1 MSVFKQ
7 KKGKNMS
14 WFKVYLIYEQAA
26 IDEHIKLQKDFHK
39 LFIDNQTPEGMAL
52 FSDRYE
58 WDDQVFF
65 PFYFS
70 PASVQFT
77 KTLISSYSGAP
88 CGQPKKEYLKL
99 LEGRP
104 VDFDLLE

>member
-1 MSVFKQ
+1 
-7 KKGKNMS
+7 MS
-14 WFKVYLIYEQAA
+14 WFKVYLIYKQAEA
-26 IDEHIKLQKDFHK
+26 NEHIKLQKDFHK
-39 LFIDNQTPEGMAL
+39 LFMDNQTPEGMAL

-58 WDDQVFF
+58 WNNQVFF